1 MTTTLPPLFIS
12 HGAPSLVIEDHPAR
26 DFLAGLG
33 RTLAPT
39 AVVVASAHWTTGEP
53 TVSSAAQPATI
64 HDFGGFPDELFRM
77 RHPAPGA
84 PDLAR
89 RIVDLLAAADLP
101 CRSEDRGLDHGAWVP
116 LKLMDPEARWP
127 VVSLA
132 VQPGKDAAHHLAL
145 GRALAPL
152 AREGVLVIGSGSATH
167 DLRSVAWDVREA
179 PAWVRSFDDWLTT
192 TLAAGDQDALAAW
205 DGAPDALR
213 NHPSPEHFIPL
224 LVAAGAAGPGW
235 RGRALH
241 RSIAHRV
248 LSMAVFAFDG
258 PAAG

>member
-1 MTTTLPPLFIS
+1 MPALPPLFIS

-26 DFLAGLG
+26 DFLVALG
-33 RTLAPT
+33 RTLQPT

-53 TVSSAAQPATI
+53 TVSDAAQPATI
-64 HDFGGFPDELFRM
+64 HDFGGFPAELFRL

-84 PDLAR
+84 PELAR
-89 RIVDLLAAADLP
+89 RIAGLLAAAGLP
-101 CRSEDRGLDHGAWVP
+101 CRAEDRGLDHGAWVP

-132 VQPGKDAAHHLAL
+132 VQPGRDAAHHLAL

-152 AREGVLVIGSGSATH
+152 AREGVLVLGSGSATH
-167 DLRSVAWDVREA
+167 DLRSVAWAVREA
-179 PAWVRSFDDWLTT
+179 PAWVRSFDDWLDA

-205 DGAPDALR
+205 ENAPDARR
-213 NHPSPEHFIPL
+213 NHPSTEHFLPL

-241 RSIAHRV
+241 RSIAHGV
-248 LSMAVFAFDG
+248 LSMGVYAFARQASG
-258 PAAG
+258 

>member
-1 MTTTLPPLFIS
+1 MPALPPLFIS

-33 RTLAPT
+33 RTLAPS
-39 AVVVASAHWTTGEP
+39 AVVVASAHWTTDEP
-53 TVSSAAQPATI
+53 TVSVAAQPTTI
-64 HDFGGFPDELFRM
+64 HDFGGFPAELFRM

-84 PDLAR
+84 PDLAK
-89 RIVDLLAAADLP
+89 RITGLLAAADLP

-127 VVSLA
+127 VVSLS
-132 VQPGKDAAHHLAL
+132 VQPGRDAAHHLAV

-152 AREGVLVIGSGSATH
+152 AREGVLVMGSGSATH
-167 DLRSVAWDVREA
+167 DLRSVSWNAQTA
-179 PAWVRSFDDWLTT
+179 PGWVHTFDDWLTAS
-192 TLAAGDQDALAAW
+192 LEVGDQDALAAW
-205 DGAPDALR
+205 ESAPDAKR
-213 NHPSPEHFIPL
+213 NHPTPEHFLPL

-241 RSIAHRV
+241 RSIAHGV
-248 LSMAVFAFDG
+248 LSMGVFAFARQ
-258 PAAG
+258 AAG